1 MHMLFL
7 NTIRTKEISTQ
18 ISYSRSEYDKTGSKP
33 NPNELK
39 PGLRELTQKSHV
51 NEYIDNKKNLKRLY
65 GYLLLFKLY
74 KRKLDSFHSDTYK
87 KHHFYHN
94 IFIIL

>member
-51 NEYIDNKKNLKRLY
+51 NEYIDNKKK
-65 GYLLLFKLY
+65 FKT
-74 KRKLDSFHSDTYK
+74 FIW
-87 KHHFYHN
+87 
-94 IFIIL
+94 IFITF